1 MLRYEFRD
9 ISNTRLKPCRECLNL
24 GSCDRYSRKASAFGE
39 CMYGRFTYKHP
50 EVTDFNATWILLQI
64 KRGILGSRVV
74 AESTLQKHRLDV
86 FLFPN
91 DAPTIEECQIFVKV
105 MIEFM
110 AFVRQREEEYSK
122 LKRGRSNAFIAFVN
136 SIINTKIKVE
146 GKEVMVYSKNE
157 PLNEIIKKIV
167 LKDKYIFRIIN
178 SEEEAKSWWAPIMNV
193 S

>member
-1 MLRYEFRD
+1 MLRYEFND
-9 ISNTRLKPCRECLNL
+9 TTSTRIRSCRECLDS
-24 GSCDRYSRKASAFGE
+24 GFCDRYSRKASPFGE

-50 EVTDFNATWILLQI
+50 EVTDFNVTWILLQI

-74 AESTLQKHRLDV
+74 AESALQKHRLDTY
-86 FLFPN
+86 LFPEE
-91 DAPTIEECQIFVKV
+91 APTIEECQIFVEV

-110 AFVRQREEEYSK
+110 AFIRKREEEYNK
-122 LKRGRSNAFIAFVN
+122 LKRGRTNTFIAFVN

-157 PLNEIIKKIV
+157 PLNERIKKV
-167 LKDKYIFRIIN
+167 TLKNKCIFRTIN
-178 SEEEAKSWWAPIMNV
+178 SEEEAKSWWVPIMNV